1 MYEDDFEGA
10 DDPADLL
17 SGAFSSVD
25 KTSNQE
31 RYIGE
36 GLGRTKKPNK
46 HERKNQVPRGNIS
59 PVPDDS
65 DYSEF
70 SGADSDVVAD
80 STEIGIELAVKD
92 ANPLYIENTA
102 EEKPASGKSVEV
114 INPVFS
120 CVVTRQ

>member
-1 MYEDDFEGA
+1 MACDKIFQLVSECAYENKDSKFGTAVLKRVQSIRDRTLRR
-10 DDPADLL
+10 P
-17 SGAFSSVD
+17 SSAESHSV
-25 KTSNQE
+25 N
-31 RYIGE
+31 
-36 GLGRTKKPNK
+36 
-46 HERKNQVPRGNIS
+46 
-59 PVPDDS
+59 
-65 DYSEF
+65 
-70 SGADSDVVAD
+70 DVVAD